1 MKKNDCY
8 YLGTITATYG
18 FKGGLKIFLDVDN
31 PLEYSELES
40 LFVEIDK
47 RLIPF
52 FIKQIKLQSSK
63 QKAVVFLEDIESI
76 DEAQKLLKC
85 DLYLPL
91 YTLPKKEGKNFYFH
105 EIIGFTIVDQTKGK
119 LDKIKHVLDNLPQPV
134 FQMFYKG
141 KEVLIPIHDDII
153 VEVDRTRKEI
163 HVALPEGLLEVYL
176 NESSQ

>member
-52 FIKQIKLQSSK
+52 LLSK
-63 QKAVVFLEDIESI
+63 
-76 DEAQKLLKC
+76 
-85 DLYLPL
+85 
-91 YTLPKKEGKNFYFH
+91 
-105 EIIGFTIVDQTKGK
+105 
-119 LDKIKHVLDNLPQPV
+119 
-134 FQMFYKG
+134 
-141 KEVLIPIHDDII
+141 
-153 VEVDRTRKEI
+153 
-163 HVALPEGLLEVYL
+163 
-176 NESSQ
+176 